1 MRLSLAALGILAMT
15 TAAIPADYPPPDKLP
30 SVAEFPDVL
39 TMRDG
44 TKATTT
50 KDWEEKRR
58 PDLKALFEHYMYGRF
73 PAKPEKVTAKVLFE
87 DAKALDGK
95 GTLREVEITFGPPEW
110 PKLYLLVAVPN
121 GKTPAACFVGPN
133 FGGNHLVT
141 AHDKVRIPTVWVPGN
156 GPGVAKGT
164 NTATAAGRGLQAD
177 TWPLQQIVEAG
188 YAVATFYCGD
198 IQPDR
203 PNVKEGMRATLPVPT
218 GEANPAET
226 ATIAWWAWGCQRAVD
241 HLVTDKSIDAKRIAV
256 VGHSR
261 LGKTA
266 LLAGAFDD
274 RIALVIPHQSG
285 CGGAGPSRS
294 KNPKAETVKR
304 ITTAFPHWFCANF
317 SAFGDDTTKIPFDQH
332 ALVAICAPR
341 PVLFTNA
348 EDDQWANPPGQF
360 DVLTAAAP
368 AYALYG
374 DAHPVAAKA
383 PAQGTLLGRAAGLLH
398 PRRHPQHDARR
409 LEGVHAVRR
418 HVAQVTLL
426 GERGA

>member
-1 MRLSLAALGILAMT
+1 MRLSLAALGVLAV
-15 TAAIPADYPPPDKLP
+15 TAVATPADFPPPDKLP

-44 TKATTT
+44 TKVATT
-50 KDWEEKRR
+50 KDWEDKRR
-58 PDLKALFEHYMYGRF
+58 PELKALFEHYMYGRF
-73 PAKPEKVTAKVLFE
+73 PAKPEKVSAKVLFE

-110 PKLYLLVAVPN
+110 PKIYLLIATPN

-133 FGGNHLVT
+133 FHGNHALT
-141 AHDKVRIPTVWVPGN
+141 THDKVRVPTVWVPGS

-164 NTATAAGRGLQAD
+164 NKATADGRGKEPG

-203 PNVKEGMRATLPVPT
+203 PTVREGMRATLPDTDRPT
-218 GEANPAET
+218 LGNET
-226 ATIAWWAWGCQRAVD
+226 ATIMWWAWGCHRAVD
-241 HLVTDKSIDAKRIAV
+241 YLVTDTRIDAKRLAV

-266 LLAGAFDD
+266 LLAGAFDE
-274 RIALVIPHQSG
+274 RFAVVIPHQSG

-294 KNPKAETVKR
+294 KNPKAESVKR
-304 ITTAFPHWFCANF
+304 ITTAFPHWFCAHF
-317 SAFGDDTTKIPFDQH
+317 SAFGDDTTKLPFDQH
-332 ALVAICAPR
+332 ALVAICALR

-348 EDDQWANPPGQF
+348 EGDQWANPPGQF

-368 AYALYG
+368 AYRLYG
-374 DAHPVAAKA
+374 DDKPVAAKV
-383 PAQGTLLGRAAGLLH
+383 PEVGTLA
-398 PRRHPQHDARR
+398 DAR
-409 LEGVHAVRR
+409 LGYFVRPGK
-418 HVAQVTLL
+418 HSMTPDDWKVFTQFADKWLK
-426 GERGA
+426 

>member
-1 MRLSLAALGILAMT
+1 MRLSLASLGILAMSVV
-15 TAAIPADYPPPDKLP
+15 AAPAEPLPQADKLP
-30 SVAEFPDVL
+30 SIAEFPDVL

-44 TKATTT
+44 TKITTK

-58 PDLKALFEHYMYGRF
+58 PELKALFEHYMYGKF

-110 PKLYLLVAVPN
+110 PKIYLLVAVPN

-141 AHDKVRIPTVWVPGN
+141 SHNKVRIPTVWVPGN
-156 GPGVAKGT
+156 GPGVEKGT
-164 NTATAAGRGLQAD
+164 NKATAEGRGKQAD
-177 TWPLQQIVEAG
+177 TWPLQQIVEKG

-203 PNVKEGMRATLPVPT
+203 PNVKEGMRATMPLPP
-218 GEANPAET
+218 GELSGSET
-226 ATIAWWAWGCQRAVD
+226 ATVMWWAWGCHRAVD
-241 HLVTDKSIDAKRIAV
+241 FLVTDKSIDPKRLAV

-274 RIALVIPHQSG
+274 RIAVVIPHQSG
-285 CGGAGPSRS
+285 CGGAGPGRS
-294 KNPKAETVKR
+294 KNAKAETVKR
-304 ITTAFPHWFCANF
+304 ITTAFPHWFCAKF
-317 SAFGDDTTKIPFDQH
+317 TWFGDDTTKLPFDQH
-332 ALVAICAPR
+332 CLAAICAPR

-368 AYALYG
+368 AFKLYG
-374 DAHPVAAKA
+374 DDKPVAAKV
-383 PAQGTLLGRAAGLLH
+383 PEQGKLSDERLGYFIRAGK
-398 PRRHPQHDARR
+398 
-409 LEGVHAVRR
+409 HAMTPDDWKVYM
-418 HVAQVTLL
+418 QFGDKWLK
-426 GERGA
+426 